1 MKFDSEFTE
10 DGWLIRELKC
20 IKFYNTSLYIGNAA
34 EKEGGYLTAILWS
47 PNGRDLTYGLHHLK
61 KKDRKIKRY
70 INIYYD
76 EISGKYVSSRMYE
89 NIKKADE
96 NIGYDEFG
104 YKYITTQEVEF
115 IDNG

>member
-10 DGWLIRELKC
+10 DGWLIRELKH
-20 IKFYNTSLYIGNAA
+20 IQYYNTSFYIGNVA
-34 EKEGGYLTAILWS
+34 EKEGGYLTAILWDS
-47 PNGRDLTYGLHHLK
+47 NGRDLTYGLHNLK

-76 EISGKYVSSRMYE
+76 EVSGKYTSSQMYE
-89 NIKKADE
+89 NIKKATE
-96 NIGYDEFG
+96 NIKYNCFG

-115 IDNG
+115 IDNE